1 MNKSTQRVIPILGLS
16 AINVPVIADPTS
28 NYGHHM
34 MGGGAWMGW
43 FAGPL
48 IMIAML
54 TVVVVIIVVLIRWL
68 GGTGHGVLPTHSQ
81 GPSGMTPLNIL
92 EERYAR
98 GEIDKEEFEERR
110 KVLGTR

>member
-1 MNKSTQRVIPILGLS
+1 
-16 AINVPVIADPTS
+16 
-28 NYGHHM
+28 M

-68 GGTGHGVLPTHSQ
+68 GGTGHGVLPMHPQ
-81 GPSGMTPLNIL
+81 GSSGMTPLNIL